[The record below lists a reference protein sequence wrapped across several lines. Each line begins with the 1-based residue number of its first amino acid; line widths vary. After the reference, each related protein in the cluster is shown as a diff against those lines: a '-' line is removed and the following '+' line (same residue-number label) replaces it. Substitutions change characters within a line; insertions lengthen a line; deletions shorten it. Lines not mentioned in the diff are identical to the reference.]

1 MNMKRWPNTSS
12 NKVCEVTFARIQVLF
27 AIIVDW
33 QGDRD
38 MRRIC
43 KDWSVMQLPEQY
55 HPIFYQKEVV
65 VTNGVEHV
73 ILKKVK

>member
-1 MNMKRWPNTSS
+1 
-12 NKVCEVTFARIQVLF
+12 
-27 AIIVDW
+27 
-33 QGDRD
+33 